1 MGKKRRCVEQFGNQI
16 GYWTGKGENRE
27 FIPLTNFGIRVLKF
41 IEAPAE
47 LPDYKGFLVEVTQ
60 NLKRTAVKGYAN
72 GLTVILHA

>member
-1 MGKKRRCVEQFGNQI
+1 MEQFGNQI

-60 NLKRTAVKGYAN
+60 DLKRTTVKG
-72 GLTVILHA
+72 